1 MSTRKEAR
9 LVKFEIKRN
18 NETTVIWAEVPKRAF
33 TEGKAKEG
41 NYVAF
46 DSDEYWKILS
56 AEKFFN
62 FSVFNKPAADAKVY
76 SNVTFKESDK

>member
-1 MSTRKEAR
+1 MSTRKDAR
-9 LVKFEIKRN
+9 MVKFEIKRN
-18 NETTVIWAEVPKRAF
+18 NEKVVIWAEVPKRAF

-56 AEKFFN
+56 AKRL
-62 FSVFNKPAADAKVY
+62 SVFNKPAADAKIY
-76 SNVTFKESDK
+76 SNVTFKESEK

>member
-56 AEKFFN
+56 AKRL
-62 FSVFNKPAADAKVY
+62 SVFNKPAADTKIY